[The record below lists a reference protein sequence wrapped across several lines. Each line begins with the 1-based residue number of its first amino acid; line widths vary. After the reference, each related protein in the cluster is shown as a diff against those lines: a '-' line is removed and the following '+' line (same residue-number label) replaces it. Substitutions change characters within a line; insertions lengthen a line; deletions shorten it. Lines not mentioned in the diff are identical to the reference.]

1 MGSENK
7 VIGRN
12 AKNATGILKMPKHLL
27 AKSFKIRFLA
37 LYAIDQVNIQ
47 CVKVWLK
54 SSVYFCLFLGL
65 KVEFYHSSIYIFL
78 KIAQIGSLRTPNTI

>member
-7 VIGRN
+7 VETP
-12 AKNATGILKMPKHLL
+12 KTLLEILKMPKHLL
-27 AKSFKIRFLA
+27 AKSFKIRVLA
-37 LYAIDQVNIQ
+37 VYAIDQVNIQ
-47 CVKVWLK
+47 CVKVWLN

-65 KVEFYHSSIYIFL
+65 KVDFYHSSIYIFP